1 MEGEG
6 EHHLRIT
13 CIEGLPLSVATENG
27 GYKMEF
33 LFQKLQLPH
42 ARSTMHC
49 TPSLVLAETREGTN
63 LSLYNQ

>member
-6 EHHLRIT
+6 EQHLRIT
-13 CIEGLPLSVATENG
+13 CIGGLPLSVPTENG
-27 GYKMEF
+27 GYKMES

-49 TPSLVLAETREGTN
+49 TPSVVLAETREGTN
-63 LSLYNQ
+63 PSLYHQ